1 MGSRISLLDVLSNFG
16 ETLQSVSIR
25 TAAYRVDVKWY
36 NLVSVIDFSEM
47 DSVSLD
53 GMICDQWAALG
64 SIDHQQLHLG
74 YEVFSYA
81 NRDKLF
87 GQLTSG
93 VLDTGNINIQLA
105 RKIDVLSESGN
116 IHEYSRPDWPF
127 FQAQVSASPLDI
139 DQQTFQSVRS
149 ANSDPGL
156 QTIFIN
162 RSLRFIERGDYIP
175 YALNA

>member
-16 ETLQSVSIR
+16 ETLHGVSIR
-25 TAAYRVDVKWY
+25 TAAYRVEAHWY

-53 GMICDQWAALG
+53 GTICDQWDALG

-87 GQLTSG
+87 GQLRSG
-93 VLDTGNINIQLA
+93 ALEISDINVQLA
-105 RKIDVLSESGN
+105 RKIDVLPESGN
-116 IHEYSRPDWPF
+116 IHDYSRSDRPF
-127 FQAQVSASPLDI
+127 FQSQIKRL
-139 DQQTFQSVRS
+139 
-149 ANSDPGL
+149 SD
-156 QTIFIN
+156 
-162 RSLRFIERGDYIP
+162 RH
-175 YALNA
+175 